1 MSLSTSPI
9 LAAAASNDLQGV
21 RWLVER
27 EAIPLD
33 MIGDWCVKTP
43 WFVPESRGAVKNLER
58 KRRTPTMIAALHG
71 SLEVLGYILQAG
83 ADPNVRSED
92 DERFTAMHCAASG
105 GSAMVGLQCTRHN
118 AFCCPKDASCLAP
131 QALVGDP
138 TP

>member
-1 MSLSTSPI
+1 M
-9 LAAAASNDLQGV
+9 
-21 RWLVER
+21 
-27 EAIPLD
+27 
-33 MIGDWCVKTP
+33 VKTNAQNR
-43 WFVPESRGAVKNLER
+43 FVPESRGAVKNLER

-131 QALVGDP
+131 QALVGDL
-138 TP
+138 TQRHDTR

>member
-43 WFVPESRGAVKNLER
+43 LPPKKNGAFFILFF
-58 KRRTPTMIAALHG
+58 
-71 SLEVLGYILQAG
+71 LG
-83 ADPNVRSED
+83 
-92 DERFTAMHCAASG
+92 AS
-105 GSAMVGLQCTRHN
+105 
-118 AFCCPKDASCLAP
+118 FDSCLLFA
-131 QALVGDP
+131 
-138 TP
+138 